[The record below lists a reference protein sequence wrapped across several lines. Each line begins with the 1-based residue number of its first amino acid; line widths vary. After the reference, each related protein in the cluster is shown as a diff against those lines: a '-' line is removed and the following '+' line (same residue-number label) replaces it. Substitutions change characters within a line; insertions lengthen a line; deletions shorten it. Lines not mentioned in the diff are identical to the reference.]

1 MRGALAMGDIPFDL
15 LLDNPVALG
24 VVGGLLLVLLVV
36 VVVVVR
42 RLVRRARQFAAAH
55 AHRIDH
61 ARTAIAAATLHG
73 PQREAVV
80 LRQRL
85 TASVTE
91 TDRLLAAAAGAPLVA
106 STLGEQH
113 RELGRLAAALDE
125 HLRGLQREPD
135 AARVQAALPDARRW
149 TEQLCEVGAT
159 LREQVRASGTV
170 TTEADV
176 RALGASTSDGV
187 AALRAGVDFLQ
198 AQVRG
203 YRTGR

>member
-1 MRGALAMGDIPFDL
+1 MRGALAMEDIPFDL
-15 LLDNPVALG
+15 LLGNPVAMG

-36 VVVVVR
+36 VVVVAL
-42 RLVRRARQFAAAH
+42 RLVRRARRLAATH
-55 AHRIDH
+55 AHRIDRV
-61 ARTAIAAATLHG
+61 RTAVAAATLQG
-73 PQREAVV
+73 PQREAVE
-80 LRQRL
+80 LRQKL
-85 TASVTE
+85 AASVTE
-91 TDRLLAAAAGAPLVA
+91 TDRLLASAAAPLVV

-135 AARVQAALPDARRW
+135 ADRVQAALPEARQW

-159 LREQVRASGTV
+159 LREQVRASGTA

-176 RALGASTSDGV
+176 RALGTSTSDGV

-198 AQVRG
+198 EQVRS
-203 YRTGR
+203 YRAGR